1 MFFGTAKIEL
11 GCLDD
16 GNILPTSYFH
26 IAALHFY
33 RWIFIDIVIL
43 ERYCI
48 NIRRPVLCEYFFS
61 IFHRISGDK
70 IKENHLE
77 SALDS
82 QVIIVFFF
90 AVLMGTWW
98 NHSLISNNF
107 FCTQFQS
114 RHYLTSDFALDL
126 VTALPV
132 TLIISM
138 VAPSMTNNLGS
149 GWYHLAYA
157 VKLIRFCSFF
167 NVLKTAEMVFG
178 VSWDAL
184 KKIIFIFMIFFVN

>member
-1 MFFGTAKIEL
+1 MDCAVRI
-11 GCLDD
+11 
-16 GNILPTSYFH
+16 
-26 IAALHFY
+26 
-33 RWIFIDIVIL
+33 
-43 ERYCI
+43 
-48 NIRRPVLCEYFFS
+48 FFS
-61 IFHRISGDK
+61 NFHRVSGDE

-82 QVIIVFFF
+82 QVIIVFF
-90 AVLMGTWW
+90 AVSMGTWW

-132 TLIISM
+132 TLIIST
-138 VAPSMTNNLGS
+138 VAPSMTNSLGS

-157 VKLIRFCSFF
+157 VKLIRFYSFF
-167 NVLKTAEMVFG
+167 NVLKTAEIVFG
-178 VSWDAL
+178 VSWDEL
-184 KKIIFIFMIFFVN
+184 KKFIFIFMIFFVN